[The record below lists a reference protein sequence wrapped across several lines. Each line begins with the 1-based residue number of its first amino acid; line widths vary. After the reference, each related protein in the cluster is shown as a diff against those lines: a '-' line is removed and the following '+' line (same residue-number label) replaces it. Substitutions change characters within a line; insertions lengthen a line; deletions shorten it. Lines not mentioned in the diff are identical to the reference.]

1 MNTHYKGTEQEILA
15 LSAWIKLARSY
26 KSVFKI
32 IKPSMVKNNLTRTQ
46 FGVLELL
53 LHLGPMSQKK
63 ISDKLLRS
71 SGNIVKVIDNLERN
85 SLVRR
90 APQKTDRRANQI
102 VLTEM
107 GYQVINSM
115 FPNHVKNI
123 VTAFSILSKEE
134 QIDLSRLCK
143 KLGLGIENNDN

>member
-1 MNTHYKGTEQEILA
+1 MNTHYKGTEQENLA

-32 IKPSMVKNNLTRTQ
+32 IKPTMIKNNLSRSQ

-53 LHLGPMSQKK
+53 LHLGPMSQKN

-71 SGNIVKVIDNLERN
+71 SGNIVKVIDNLEKN

-90 APQKTDRRANQI
+90 EPIKTDRRANQI
-102 VLTEM
+102 VLTEL
-107 GYQVINSM
+107 GRQVIISI
-115 FPNHVKNI
+115 FPNHVNKI
-123 VTAFSILSKEE
+123 VKAFSVLSKDE
-134 QIDLSRLCK
+134 QVELGRLCK
-143 KLGLGIENNDN
+143 KLGKGLDDD